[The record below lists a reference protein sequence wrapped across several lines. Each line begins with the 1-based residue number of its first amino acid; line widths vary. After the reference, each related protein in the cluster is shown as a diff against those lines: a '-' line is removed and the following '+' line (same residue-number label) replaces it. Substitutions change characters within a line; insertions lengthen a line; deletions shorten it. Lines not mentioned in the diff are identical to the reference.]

1 MRQFIA
7 RLAAVALAL
16 GTLASCGGDGPDYTW
31 LRAMHV
37 VTDAPSLRVS
47 SDEYV
52 FRRQVAFGASTDEGG
67 ESLISQ
73 NRPTRLT
80 LEYFGPPNNV
90 ISGPLLTTDV
100 PVQKDST
107 TTVVYTG
114 SFDAVETVV
123 VVSPRRSRPINTIY
137 FQFVHAALDQGPI
150 DVYVTDP
157 DTPLTATAPFASLQ
171 PGAHSESLDVPFGPR
186 RIRLT
191 TAGTLDVIMDSG
203 EVDFPEQTGSTG
215 TGLEWLFAIAPSVV
229 PGPSP
234 LFLVGSA
241 GRVSSTFFDAGTPA
255 TLRAIHGIRGTGP
268 VDVAALTEPP
278 ATLINGLAFRERSP
292 LVATESGTYE
302 IEFRPAGQ
310 VEPAIASLEITL
322 TAPAEIFAVLL
333 ESGDTAQ
340 VVAGDTFARSVAS
353 EARIRLAQLAPD
365 GFVSVY
371 LTKSADEARAPINR
385 LFLEQRYGAVSGHL
399 SILEENYFLTVT
411 KRQGTTNPTGD
422 EEVIYGPVPFD
433 LVGGDVYTLAVF
445 APDNEGDP
453 EVIEVF
459 DDLLP

>member
-1 MRQFIA
+1 MRQFFA
-7 RLAAVALAL
+7 RLAAVALVL

-37 VTDAPSLRVS
+37 VTDAPTLRVS
-47 SDEYV
+47 AEQYV
-52 FRRQVAFGASTDEGG
+52 FRRQLAFGASTDEGG
-67 ESLISQ
+67 DSLISQ
-73 NRPTRLT
+73 SRPARLT
-80 LEYFGPPNNV
+80 LEYFAPPNNV

-114 SFDAVETVV
+114 TFDAIETVV
-123 VVSPRRSRPINTIY
+123 VVSPRRSRPINTLY
-137 FQFVHAALDQGPI
+137 FQFVHAALDQGPL

-157 DTPLTATAPFASLQ
+157 DTPLSSTAPFASLQ
-171 PGAHSESLDVPFGPR
+171 PGAHSNSLDVPFGPR

-191 TAGTLDVIMDSG
+191 TAGTLNVVMDSG
-203 EVDFPEQTGSTG
+203 EVDFPQQTASTG

-241 GRVSSTFFDAGTPA
+241 GRISTTFFDAGTPA

-302 IEFRPAGQ
+302 IEFRLAGQ
-310 VEPAIASLEITL
+310 VEPAIAGLEITL
-322 TAPAEIFAVLL
+322 TAPAEFLAVLL

-353 EARIRLAQLAPD
+353 EARIRFAQLAP
-365 GFVSVY
+365 GAFVSVY
-371 LTKSADEARAPINR
+371 LTKAADEVRAPINR
-385 LFLEQRYGAVSGHL
+385 LFLEQAFGTVSAHL
-399 SILEENYFLTVT
+399 SILVENYFLTVT
-411 KRQGTTNPTGD
+411 SREGTTTPTGV

-433 LVGGDVYTLAVF
+433 LLGGDVYTIAVF
-445 APDNEGDP
+445 APDVDGDP
-453 EVIEVF
+453 EVIEIF

>member
-1 MRQFIA
+1 MRQFFA
-7 RLAAVALAL
+7 RLAAVALVL

-31 LRAMHV
+31 LRAVHV
-37 VTDAPSLRVS
+37 VTDAPTLRVS

-52 FRRQVAFGASTDEGG
+52 FRRQVAFAASTDEGG

-80 LEYFGPPNNV
+80 LEYFAPPGNV

-107 TTVVYTG
+107 TTVVYAG
-114 SFDAVETVV
+114 SFDAIETIVL
-123 VVSPRRSRPINTIY
+123 VSPRRSRPLNTIY
-137 FQFVHAALDQGPI
+137 FQFVHAALDQGPLDI
-150 DVYVTDP
+150 YVTDP

-171 PGAHSESLDVPFGPR
+171 PGAHSASIDVPFGPR

-234 LFLVGSA
+234 LFLVASA

-255 TLRAIHGIRGTGP
+255 TLRAIHGIRGAGP

-278 ATLINGLAFRERSP
+278 ATLISGLAFRERSP
-292 LVATESGTYE
+292 LVAAPSGTYE

-310 VEPAIASLEITL
+310 VEPALAALEITL
-322 TAPAEIFAVLL
+322 AVPAEILAVLL
-333 ESGDTAQ
+333 ESGETIEI
-340 VVAGDTFARSVAS
+340 VAGDTLPRSIAS

-365 GFVSVY
+365 AFASVY

-385 LFLEQRYGAVSGHL
+385 LFLEQRYGTVSPHVPIAV
-399 SILEENYFLTVT
+399 ENYFLTVT
-411 KRQGTTNPTGD
+411 RREGTASPTGA

-433 LVGGDVYTLAVF
+433 LVGGDVYTIAVF
-445 APDNEGDP
+445 AADADGDP
-453 EVIEVF
+453 EVIEIF